1 VLVDRVQ
8 IKMATGPWTLYTLDE
23 NVQRPIRL
31 YQEYPSKDDALRAAC
46 DELKEVHVK
55 VELIEGPD
63 GEKIDKDAIEQYC
76 RSHPTP

>member
-1 VLVDRVQ
+1 
-8 IKMATGPWTLYTLDE
+8 MATGPWTLYKLDE
-23 NVQRPIRL
+23 NVQRPIR
-31 YQEYPSKDDALRAAC
+31 EYPSKDDALRAAC
-46 DELKEVHVK
+46 DELKKAHVK